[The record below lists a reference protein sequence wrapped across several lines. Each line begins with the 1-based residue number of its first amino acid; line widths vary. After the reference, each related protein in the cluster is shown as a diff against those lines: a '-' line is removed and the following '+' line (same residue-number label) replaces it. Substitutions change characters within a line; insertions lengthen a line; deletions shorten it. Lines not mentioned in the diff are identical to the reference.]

1 MNQLYELLEDILMRS
16 PELEGRE
23 EEIYAGWNGNLDYVD
38 NLLTYVTNP
47 YTR

>member
-1 MNQLYELLEDILMRS
+1 LRS

-38 NLLTYVTNP
+38 NLLTNVTNP

>member
-23 EEIYAGWNGNLDYVD
+23 EEIYTGWNGNLDYVD
-38 NLLTYVTNP
+38 NLLTYVSNP
-47 YTR
+47 YSR